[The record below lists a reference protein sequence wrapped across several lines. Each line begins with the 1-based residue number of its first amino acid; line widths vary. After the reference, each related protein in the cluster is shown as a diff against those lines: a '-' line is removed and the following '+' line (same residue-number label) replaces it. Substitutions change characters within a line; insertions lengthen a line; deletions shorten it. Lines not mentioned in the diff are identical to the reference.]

1 MLRNESSSPKPG
13 AGYNPS
19 SAPGPKENNKP
30 GGSGGARRFGNSRP
44 PLRRNIPGLIPTGIE
59 LFDAKSPANIGSGVV
74 GSTVGVGAHP
84 GVPVRPQPMSTTS
97 KFTESRTTL
106 RVIPM
111 GGVEEIGENMT
122 VFEYGDDLII
132 IDMGLAFPDETM
144 PGVDYIIPD
153 TTWLE
158 QNRKR
163 IRGVIVTHG
172 HLDHIG
178 AIPYILPKLGDP
190 PIYTMPLTAG
200 LIKKRLEEFNLLGRS
215 KINTFQK
222 DDVLKLGNFSI
233 RFFRINHN
241 IPDGVGLCITTPVG
255 NVVYATD
262 WKFDHTPV
270 DDRPTEFDK
279 IALYGSEGVLM
290 LMSDSTNAMKPGYAT
305 SEREL
310 SETIDRIFAGAEGR
324 IIFATFS
331 TLISRVQQVFN
342 SATKYNRKVIVTG
355 RSMINNIEI
364 ALSLGYLKIEPKLI
378 IKTEQAKKYP
388 AKNIVILTTGSQGED
403 NAALARIARG
413 EHKTIKIEKGDTV
426 VVSSSPIPGNE
437 RSISAVLSNLTR
449 EGAKVLYYQNLDIHS
464 SGHAKQEDLKLMIAL
479 TKPKYFMPIHGE
491 HHMLVAHGE
500 LAQLLKVPEEN
511 IFILDNGEAVELTT
525 SQLAKKI
532 DPGIQTGYLFID
544 GLGVGDVGEVVI
556 KDRQVMS
563 NDGMLVIILTADR
576 KTGQLINQPDIISR
590 GFIYMKGSD
599 ELIREVKHEVRKI
612 FDTKAKG
619 ETNYTLLRN
628 KIRDQVGEYLY
639 QKTERKP
646 MILPVVIEV

>member
-1 MLRNESSSPKPG
+1 V
-13 AGYNPS
+13 A
-19 SAPGPKENNKP
+19 
-30 GGSGGARRFGNSRP
+30 
-44 PLRRNIPGLIPTGIE
+44 
-59 LFDAKSPANIGSGVV
+59 
-74 GSTVGVGAHP
+74 
-84 GVPVRPQPMSTTS
+84 TTS
-97 KFTESRTTL
+97 QFTSSRTNL

-132 IDMGLAFPDETM
+132 VDMGLAFPDETM
-144 PGVDYIIPD
+144 PGIDYIIPD
-153 TTWLE
+153 TQWLE
-158 QNRKR
+158 QNKKR

-222 DDVLKLGNFSI
+222 DDVLKLGNFTI

-241 IPDGVGLCITTPVG
+241 IPDGVGIAISTPVG
-255 NVVYATD
+255 LVIYATD

-279 IALYGSEGVLM
+279 LALYGSEGVLM
-290 LMSDSTNAMKPGYAT
+290 LMSDSTNATKPGYSI

-310 SETIDRIFAGAEGR
+310 SETIDRIFAEANGR

-342 SATKYNRKVIVTG
+342 SAMKYNRKVIVTG

-364 ALSLGYLKIEPKLI
+364 ALSLGYLKMDPKLI
-378 IKTEQAKKYP
+378 IKTEMAKKYP
-388 AKNIVILTTGSQGED
+388 EKGIVVLTTGSQGEES
-403 NAALARIARG
+403 AALSRIARG
-413 EHKTIKIEKGDTV
+413 EHKTIKIKKGDTV

-437 RSISAVLSNLTR
+437 RAISSVLSNLTR
-449 EGAKVLYYQNLDIHS
+449 EGAKVLYYQNLDIHT

-491 HHMLVAHGE
+491 HHMLVAHAE
-500 LAQLLKVPEEN
+500 LAKMLKIPDEN
-511 IFILDNGEAVELTT
+511 IFILDNGQAVEFNSAQIGKLV
-525 SQLAKKI
+525 
-532 DPGIQTGYLFID
+532 DPHIQTGYLFID

-556 KDRQVMS
+556 KDRQVMAE
-563 NDGMLVIILTADR
+563 DGMFVIIVTVDR
-576 KTGQLINQPDIISR
+576 KTGKLLSQPEIISR

-599 ELIREVKHEVRKI
+599 DLIREVKHEVRKL
-612 FDTKAKG
+612 FESKSKSEA
-619 ETNYTLLRN
+619 NYTLIRQTV
-628 KIRDQVGEYLY
+628 RDQVGDYLY